1 MNLRNNKG
9 YVMTDASIAIIILL
23 ILVPTIMGMIYSLN
37 ASRRT
42 TETKAQAVNIAVNVI
57 ETAKGMEM
65 SDELDGQAIL
75 ESLGDSQGIYDG
87 MMGTIGQEEING
99 KNIYT
104 AVVTKDNAGYKVYV
118 DVIDYSEEHNEAKKN
133 ILKTVI
139 ANVKYKAGGQ
149 ENEITLKSLIK

>member
-57 ETAKGMEM
+57 ETANGMEM

-99 KNIYT
+99 KNLYT

-118 DVIDYSEEHNEAKKN
+118 DVIDYSEEHNEAKQN

-139 ANVKYKAGGQ
+139 VNVKYKAGGQ

>member
-99 KNIYT
+99 KNLYT

-118 DVIDYSEEHNEAKKN
+118 DVIDYSEEHNEAKQN

-139 ANVKYKAGGQ
+139 VNVKYKAGGQ